1 MIFVYAVFF
10 SLYLISF
17 LYRNENAQNTL
28 NVTASLVD
36 WVKLMRKWIPEVFF
50 ARRAQDYFCP
60 LLISPAA
67 YIYKSIKVLRTPICM
82 LWKRNLA
89 GFLPWY
95 AQASHGKSHEIQV
108 NEILVLCLVMSVS
121 FLVRGLQFS
130 YFLYIRGYENYSV

>member
-1 MIFVYAVFF
+1 MP
-10 SLYLISF
+10 
-17 LYRNENAQNTL
+17 QNTL

-36 WVKLMRKWIPEVFF
+36 WVKLMRKWIPEVSFV
-50 ARRAQDYFCP
+50 RRAQDYFCP

-67 YIYKSIKVLRTPICM
+67 YIYKSIKVLRTPIGWLCNFSM

-108 NEILVLCLVMSVS
+108 NEVLVLCLVMSVIPCKR
-121 FLVRGLQFS
+121 FTIFVFPLHPRLRELFCV
-130 YFLYIRGYENYSV
+130 N